1 MTAKQELPPRQRKK
15 LRHQSAEHTGGNNM
29 RKAVALLLALGL
41 LLAVA
46 GCAQKAE
53 QPAPA
58 PATPQQPAAEPEK
71 PVVKVGTEAAYPPF
85 EWVDEKTGELK
96 GFDMDLI
103 RAMGEAGGFKPDI
116 RNMAWDGLIPALL
129 AGEIDMVVAGMTITD
144 ERALAV
150 TFSDPYFQSG
160 QVIMSHKDAGIKG
173 PDDLAGKD
181 VSVQV
186 NTTGQYAMEKLNEK
200 LTAEG
205 KKPVNIKKFKATP
218 DAINEVKIGG
228 AVACVL
234 DLPVAKEHMKANPGD
249 PFVISD
255 PINVEYLGMAMRKG
269 DTDLHARINRALA
282 AVKASGKYEELYN
295 QYFGR

>member
-1 MTAKQELPPRQRKK
+1 V
-15 LRHQSAEHTGGNNM
+15 
-29 RKAVALLLALGL
+29 RKAVALLLAVGL
-41 LLAVA
+41 LLALA

-58 PATPQQPAAEPEK
+58 PAPAAQQPPPEPER

-103 RAMGEAGGFKPDI
+103 RVIAEEAGFKADI

-129 AGEIDMVVAGMTITD
+129 AKEIDIIISGMTITD

-150 TFSDPYFQSG
+150 TFSDPYFKSG

-173 PDDLAGKD
+173 PDDLAGKN

-200 LTAEG
+200 FKGEG
-205 KKPVNIKKFKATP
+205 KKLVNIKKFKSTP
-218 DAINEVKIGG
+218 DAINEVKVGG
-228 AVACVL
+228 AVACVI
-234 DLPVAKEHMKANPGD
+234 DLPVAAEHMKANPGD
-249 PFVISD
+249 PFVIGE
-255 PINVEYLGMAMRKG
+255 PINVEYLGMALRKE
-269 DTDLHARINRALA
+269 DTELHAKVNRALA
-282 AVKASGKYEELYN
+282 ALKASGKYDELYA
-295 QYFGR
+295 QYFGK

>member
-1 MTAKQELPPRQRKK
+1 MKK
-15 LRHQSAEHTGGNNM
+15 AL
-29 RKAVALLLALGL
+29 ALLLAAGL
-41 LLAVA
+41 LLGLA

-53 QPAPA
+53 QPAAPPA
-58 PATPQQPAAEPEK
+58 AQQPPPQPEK

-85 EWVDEKTGELK
+85 EWMDEKTGELK

-103 RAMGEAGGFKPDI
+103 RAIADEAGFKADI

-129 AGEIDMVVAGMTITD
+129 AKEIDLIISGMTITD

-150 TFSDPYFQSG
+150 TFSDPYFKSG

-186 NTTGQYAMEKLNEK
+186 NTTGQFAMEKLNEK
-200 LTAEG
+200 LKGEG
-205 KKPVNIKKFKATP
+205 KKLVNIKKFKSTP

-234 DLPVAKEHMKANPGD
+234 DLPVAVEHVKANPGD
-249 PFVISD
+249 PFVIGQ
-255 PINVEYLGMAMRKG
+255 PINVEYLGMAMRKE
-269 DTDLHARINRALA
+269 DTDLHAKINRALA
-282 AVKASGKYEELYN
+282 AIKASGRYDDLYN
-295 QYFGR
+295 QFFGK

>member
-1 MTAKQELPPRQRKK
+1 
-15 LRHQSAEHTGGNNM
+15 M
-29 RKAVALLLALGL
+29 RKAVALVLAVGL
-41 LLAVA
+41 LLGLGA
-46 GCAQKAE
+46 CAQKAE
-53 QPAPA
+53 KPAAPPAAQQPAP
-58 PATPQQPAAEPEK
+58 PPEK

-103 RAMGEAGGFKPDI
+103 RAIGEEAGFKPEI

-129 AGEIDMVVAGMTITD
+129 AKEIDIIVSGMTITD

-150 TFSDPYFQSG
+150 TFSDPYFKSG

-186 NTTGQYAMEKLNEK
+186 NTTGQFAMEKLNEK
-200 LTAEG
+200 LKAEG
-205 KKPVNIKKFKATP
+205 KKPVNIKKFKSTP

-234 DLPVAKEHMKANPGD
+234 DLPVAVEHMKANPGD
-249 PFVISD
+249 PFVISQ
-255 PINVEYLGMAMRKG
+255 PINVEYLGMAMRKE
-269 DTDLHARINRALA
+269 DTQLHAKINRALA
-282 AVKASGKYEELYN
+282 ALKASGKYDQIYA
-295 QYFGR
+295 QYFGK